1 MESYGLSLDNK
12 NPDMPVKMP
21 QDIELLAKDAKI
33 QIFKFTPKDRDFNTF
48 NKWTIQIY
56 NIPCDGVVFD
66 LLFCAKY
73 NKTAGVSNADV
84 IHAAGTT
91 DEEKATISESIW
103 CFVNSV

>member
-1 MESYGLSLDNK
+1 
-12 NPDMPVKMP
+12 
-21 QDIELLAKDAKI
+21 
-33 QIFKFTPKDRDFNTF
+33 
-48 NKWTIQIY
+48 
-56 NIPCDGVVFD
+56 VVFD